1 MKVPRKEKALSRD
14 EDYRDYEE
22 RDLREGWPYSDGSGS
37 TSRSPEN
44 RSYGATG
51 ANFDEDR
58 GKGFIVDEAGADGL
72 EENPADNG
80 RPLPPDRIDS
90 DELEAVITDL
100 LGQSDEAEANSIDVR
115 ADRGV
120 VTLEGAVETLAMARR
135 LAAAVEAVPGV
146 LEVRNNLQTLG
157 VDSHIPDDG

>member
-1 MKVPRKEKALSRD
+1 MKVPRKDKALSRD

-22 RDLREGWPYSDGSGS
+22 RDLREGWPYADGSGS
-37 TSRSPEN
+37 TSSSPEN

-72 EENPADNG
+72 EENSPDNG

-100 LGQSDEAEANSIDVR
+100 LSQIGEAEPNSIDVR
-115 ADRGV
+115 ADKGI

-135 LAAAVEAVPGV
+135 LVAAVEAVPGV

-157 VDSHIPDDG
+157 VDSRMPDDG

>member
-1 MKVPRKEKALSRD
+1 MKVPHKEKALSRD

-44 RSYGATG
+44 GSYGSTG
-51 ANFDEDR
+51 ANFDEER
-58 GKGFIVDEAGADGL
+58 GEGFIVDDAGADGL
-72 EENPADNG
+72 EENPVDNG
-80 RPLPPDRIDS
+80 RPLPTNRIDS
-90 DELEAVITDL
+90 DELEAVITDRL
-100 LGQSDEAEANSIDVR
+100 TQNDETEADGIEVR
-115 ADRGV
+115 AVNGI
-120 VTLEGAVETLAMARR
+120 VTLEGAVETLERARR
-135 LAAAVEAVPGV
+135 IQAVVEAVAAV

>member
-22 RDLREGWPYSDGSGS
+22 RNLREGWPYSDGSGS
-37 TSRSPEN
+37 SSRSPEN
-44 RSYGATG
+44 RSYGTTG
-51 ANFDEDR
+51 ANFDEER
-58 GKGFIVDEAGADGL
+58 GKGYIVDEAGADGL
-72 EENPADNG
+72 EENSADGG

-90 DELEAVITDL
+90 DELEAAITDRL
-100 LGQSDEAEANSIDVR
+100 SASGEAEANSIEVR
-115 ADRGV
+115 AEKGI

-135 LAAAVEAVPGV
+135 LGAIVEAVPGV